1 MPAAVGETVRRD
13 VEDAGDERLIEAQR
27 ARAEGERRARAGDA
41 LVERGGADIAAE
53 GTVDIGE
60 RNGAAGTVFDHLLG
74 GEPPPPPRHPP
85 HPPVDIGKA
94 SWRARE
100 GL

>member
-1 MPAAVGETVRRD
+1 MPAGGGETVRRD
-13 VEDAGDERLIEAQR
+13 VEDAGDERLIEEQR

-60 RNGAAGTVFDHLLG
+60 RHGAAGTVFDHLIG
-74 GEPPPPPRHPP
+74 GEPRSEERCVGKECVSTCKTRRS
-85 HPPVDIGKA
+85 PVP
-94 SWRARE
+94 
-100 GL
+100 